1 MKTVVFDCIR
11 SGLQRMKN
19 CDMMLGRYLSDI
31 LCSGNEDIKMKAK
44 ELLNRHR
51 DFILYG
57 IFGVLT
63 TVVNMAVY
71 WLCAHPFG
79 IAVLPSTLIA
89 WFMAVLFAYL
99 TNRKWV
105 FHSEASTRQEIR
117 KEIISFYS
125 CRIATGIVD
134 WAMMFVCV
142 DLLGFNDMI
151 IKILANVAVI
161 ILNYVASKLVIFKKK

>member
-1 MKTVVFDCIR
+1 MK
-11 SGLQRMKN
+11 L
-19 CDMMLGRYLSDI
+19 
-31 LCSGNEDIKMKAK
+31 K
-44 ELLNRHR
+44 ELLNRYR

-63 TVVNMAVY
+63 TVVNMVVY
-71 WLCAHPFG
+71 WLCAHPLG
-79 IAVLPSTLIA
+79 MAVLPSTLIA

-105 FHSEASTRQEIR
+105 FHSEASTRQEVM
-117 KEIISFYS
+117 KEIVSFYS
-125 CRIATGIVD
+125 CRIATGVVD
-134 WAMMFVCV
+134 WVMMFVCV

-151 IKILANVAVI
+151 IKVLANVVVI